1 MITNSAW
8 PARRN
13 SALPK
18 LGSPAV
24 ILRSFVLTSR
34 KRSSQTYLGE
44 FFLSYF
50 AHLDGSGQTL
60 PRRLIKPSA
69 TFSPARFFAS
79 NVDGALR
86 AASRQ
91 WALRAFPVLCGTR
104 PRTADVSIIAY
115 RTTSGGTHERKKN
128 ESKNII
134 ERNLRVCHELIRAA
148 D

>member
-13 SALPK
+13 SALRK

-24 ILRSFVLTSR
+24 ILGSFALTSR
-34 KRSSQTYLGE
+34 KRSSQTYLRE
-44 FFLSYF
+44 FSLSYF

-79 NVDGALR
+79 KVDGALQ

-91 WALRAFPVLCGTR
+91 WALRAFPVLAE
-104 PRTADVSIIAY
+104 PAPAQRT
-115 RTTSGGTHERKKN
+115 
-128 ESKNII
+128 
-134 ERNLRVCHELIRAA
+134 
-148 D
+148 